1 MRRLGVAVLA
11 LLALSAVVPAAAPAH
26 ARFVRSEPADGD
38 VLARSPAVVRI
49 LFDDT
54 VRPGGAN
61 AVIRN
66 GGGSARARPARVV
79 RRGRVL
85 EIPLR
90 QSLPAGDYT
99 VRWDVVSDD
108 GHDLRGVLAFG
119 IGAGRAPPVPTLSA
133 GGGVQAD
140 DVAFRWLFFAGL
152 LVAAGTVAGRL
163 LVRRE
168 LAGARRVEL
177 RIFSALMCAGLLLA
191 SIGASV
197 TGHAG
202 SGTRSGTV
210 YEIATVGAAAGALL
224 AALAYVT
231 AVEAAWLAPA
241 AIAVALVATPTLGGH
256 ALDRDQNALAPVADL
271 IHVASAA
278 GWLGVLLTL
287 GLVVPLVSRSLPS
300 AEREGLYRRIAPRAS
315 SVVVVSVL
323 LLAATGVVR
332 AIGELSAVDQLWTTG
347 YGRTIL
353 VKTALLVLLL
363 AAGWQNRYRI
373 VPRLAR
379 AARPA
384 ADALRLRRNV
394 VAELGGFVLLVCAVA
409 LLTDLVPGV
418 RAGPAPAP
426 VVNAAPATAPLP
438 PKGSVVLGGQ
448 ARELAVNLAAKPA
461 GTRRVALTATVIGQD
476 AGGVRDLDV
485 AFGLDG
491 PPRTSAQPCG
501 PGCYAATVPS
511 GSAPSRA
518 TVRVAGGGRAPEIV
532 SFDLGETWPPL
543 PGAAIVRRAASVF
556 RGLRT
561 FASREELESRP
572 GNRIVSHWT
581 FAAPNRLT
589 YRIERGAEAVV
600 IGPRRWDK
608 VTADGRWKASP
619 QSTLTVPATPWA
631 RVRDARLLGTDT
643 LDGKSVHVVSF
654 LDPTV
659 PAWFTLRVDPDTGR
673 TLAIRMTAAAH
684 FMSERYSGFDEP
696 LEIRPPR

>member
-1 MRRLGVAVLA
+1 MRRLGVVVVA
-11 LLALSAVVPAAAPAH
+11 LLALSAALPAAALAH
-26 ARFVRSEPADGD
+26 ARFVGSEPGDGE
-38 VLARSPAVVRI
+38 VLARSPGVVRI

-61 AVIRN
+61 AVVRN
-66 GGGSARARPARVV
+66 GGGSVRAGPARVV

-90 QSLPAGDYT
+90 PSLPDGDYT

-119 IGAGRAPPVPTLSA
+119 VGIGRAAPVPTLSA
-133 GGGVQAD
+133 GGGVQPD
-140 DVAFRWLFFAGL
+140 DVVFRWIFFAGL

-168 LAGARRVEL
+168 LAGARRTEL
-177 RIFSALMCAGLLLA
+177 RVFSAVLCAGLLLA

-241 AIAVALVATPTLGGH
+241 ALAVALVATPTLGGH
-256 ALDRDQNALAPVADL
+256 ALDRDQNALAPVADV

-278 GWLGVLLTL
+278 VWLGVLLTL
-287 GLVVPLVSRSLPS
+287 GLVVPLVSRSLQP
-300 AEREGLYRRIAPRAS
+300 AEREGLYGRIAPRAS
-315 SVVVVSVL
+315 GVVVVSVV
-323 LLAATGVVR
+323 LLAATGVIR

-379 AARPA
+379 AARA
-384 ADALRLRRNV
+384 ADAVRLRRNV
-394 VAELGGFVLLVCAVA
+394 AAELGGFVLLVCAVA

-418 RAGPAPAP
+418 RAGPASAP
-426 VVNAAPATAPLP
+426 VVNAAPVAAPLP

-448 ARELAVNLAAKPA
+448 ARELAVNLAAKPD
-461 GTRRVALTATVIGQD
+461 GTGRVALTATVIGQD
-476 AGGVRDLDV
+476 AAGVRGLDLS
-485 AFGLDG
+485 FGLDG
-491 PPRTSAQPCG
+491 APGTEGEPCG
-501 PGCYAATVPS
+501 SGCYEATVPS
-511 GSAPSRA
+511 DGSPSRA
-518 TVRVAGGGRAPEIV
+518 TVRVSGAGRAPATV
-532 SFDLGETWPPL
+532 DFDLGETWPPP
-543 PGAAIVRRAASVF
+543 PGAAIVRRAGNVF
-556 RGLRT
+556 RDLRT
-561 FASREELESRP
+561 FTSREELESRP

-581 FAAPNRLT
+581 FAAPDRLT
-589 YRIERGAEAVV
+589 YRIENGAEAVV

-608 VTADGRWKASP
+608 VTPDGPWKASP
-619 QSTLTVPATPWA
+619 QSPLTVPSTPWA
-631 RVRDARLLGTDT
+631 RVRDARLLGRGTV
-643 LDGKSVHVVSF
+643 DGKPVDVVSF

-659 PAWFTLRVDPDTGR
+659 PAWFTLRADPATGR
-673 TLAIRMTAAAH
+673 ALAIRMTAAAH
-684 FMSERYSGFDEP
+684 FMTERYSGFDEP
-696 LEIRPPR
+696 LTIEPPR

>member
-1 MRRLGVAVLA
+1 MRRLGVVVLA
-11 LLALSAVVPAAAPAH
+11 LLALSSLLPAAALAH
-26 ARFVRSEPADGD
+26 ARFLRSEPADGE

-61 AVIRN
+61 AVVRN
-66 GGGSARARPARVV
+66 GGGSVRAGPARVV

-90 QSLPAGDYT
+90 PSLPVGDYT

-119 IGAGRAPPVPTLSA
+119 VGAGRASPVPTLSA
-133 GGGVQAD
+133 GGGVQPD
-140 DVAFRWLFFAGL
+140 DVVFRWLFFAGL

-177 RIFSALMCAGLLLA
+177 RVFSALMCAGLLLA

-256 ALDRDQNALAPVADL
+256 ALDRDQNALAPVADV

-278 GWLGVLLTL
+278 VWLGVLLTL
-287 GLVVPLVSRSLPS
+287 GLVVPLVSRSLPP
-300 AEREGLYRRIAPRAS
+300 AARDGVYRRIAPRAS
-315 SVVVVSVL
+315 GVVVVSVV

-353 VKTALLVLLL
+353 VKTALLMLLL

-418 RAGPAPAP
+418 RAGPA
-426 VVNAAPATAPLP
+426 AAPAAAGTPVSAPLP

-448 ARELAVNLAAKPA
+448 ARELAVNLAARPA
-461 GTRRVALTATVIGQD
+461 GVRRVALTATVIGQD
-476 AGGVRDLDV
+476 AGGVRGLDLS
-485 AFGLDG
+485 FGLDG
-491 PPRTSAQPCG
+491 ASGTEGEPCG
-501 PGCYAATVPS
+501 SGCYEATVPS
-511 GSAPSRA
+511 DGSPRRA
-518 TVRVAGGGRAPEIV
+518 TVRVSGPGRAPATVDFE
-532 SFDLGETWPPL
+532 LGESWPPP
-543 PGAAIVRRAASVF
+543 PGAAVVRRAGNVF

-561 FASREELESRP
+561 LTSREELESRP
-572 GNRIVSHWT
+572 GNRIVTHWT

-589 YRIERGAEAVV
+589 YRIERGAQAVV
-600 IGPRRWDK
+600 VGARRWDK
-608 VTADGRWKASP
+608 ATRDGPWKASP
-619 QSTLTVPATPWA
+619 QTPLSLPAAPWA
-631 RVRDARLLGTDT
+631 RVRDARLLGKDT
-643 LDGKSVHVVSF
+643 VDGKPVDVVSF

-659 PAWFTLRVDPDTGR
+659 PAWFTIRVDPETGR
-673 TLAIRMTAAAH
+673 TLRLRMAAAAH
-684 FMSERYSGFDEP
+684 FMSERYTGFDEP